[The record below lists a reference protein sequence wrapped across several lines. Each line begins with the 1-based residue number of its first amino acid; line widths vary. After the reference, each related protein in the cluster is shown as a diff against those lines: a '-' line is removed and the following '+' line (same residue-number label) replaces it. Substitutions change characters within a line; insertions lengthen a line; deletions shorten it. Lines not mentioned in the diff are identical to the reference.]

1 MRFEKG
7 TSGNPAGKRPGTR
20 HRATQAAERLLDGET
35 DALTRKAVDLALAG
49 DTVALRLCLER
60 ILPPR
65 RSRSIRLQIGEVRT
79 LADLA
84 TVQATIITALARGEI
99 TPDEAANVANAVEKL
114 GAAWERRELEQRIC
128 SLEQQVERAVPA
140 SRE

>member
-20 HRATQAAERLLDGET
+20 HRATQAAERLLDGEA

-60 ILPPR
+60 IVPPR
-65 RSRSIRLQIGEVRT
+65 RDRPIRLPVGEVRT
-79 LADLA
+79 LADLSS
-84 TVQATIITALARGEI
+84 VQAEVMTALAHGEL
-99 TPDEAANVANAVEKL
+99 TPDEAAKVADVVEKL
-114 GAAWERRELEQRIC
+114 GAAWERRDLELRVRC
-128 SLEQQVERAVPA
+128 LEKQAECAAIP
-140 SRE
+140 SS

>member
-20 HRATQAAERLLDGET
+20 HRATQAAERLLDGEA

-60 ILPPR
+60 IVPPR
-65 RSRSIRLQIGEVRT
+65 RDRPIRLPLGEVRT
-79 LADLA
+79 LADLSS
-84 TVQATIITALARGEI
+84 VQAEVLTALAHGEL
-99 TPDEAANVANAVEKL
+99 TPDEAAKVADVVEKL
-114 GAAWERRELEQRIC
+114 GAAWERRDLELRVRC
-128 SLEQQVERAVPA
+128 LEKQAECAVP
-140 SRE
+140 SS

>member
-20 HRATQAAERLLDGET
+20 HRATQAAERLLEGEA

-60 ILPPR
+60 IVPPR
-65 RSRSIRLQIGEVRT
+65 RDRPIRLPLGEVRT
-79 LADLA
+79 LADLSS
-84 TVQATIITALARGEI
+84 VQAEVITALAHGEL
-99 TPDEAANVANAVEKL
+99 TPDEAAKVADVVEKL
-114 GAAWERRELEQRIC
+114 GAAWERRDLELRIC
-128 SLEQQVERAVPA
+128 SLEEQVKRALPA
-140 SRE
+140 